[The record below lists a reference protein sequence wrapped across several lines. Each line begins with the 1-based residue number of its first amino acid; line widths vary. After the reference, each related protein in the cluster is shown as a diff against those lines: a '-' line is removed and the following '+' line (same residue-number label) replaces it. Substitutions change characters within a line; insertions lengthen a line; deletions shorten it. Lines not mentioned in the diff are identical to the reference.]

1 MQNGTVKVEPAPPIP
16 RASKRGGNVILR
28 DAFSKPEDINPMPLV
43 SASASNEV
51 PTVSAWRGLSAQG
64 VRSDSSSPDTT
75 SVFEHSGYG
84 YALDPSFLQAG
95 PSTDPNADGARPG
108 VAHAPETSAMPGRG
122 IASPI
127 RGAGTTSIP
136 ITTGDVSE
144 DECERRLRR
153 LRRSLSIERRFEN
166 SDAFGNALPPLP
178 VPVSLPQALPPLP
191 EPRAG
196 YDHTVGPGAGA
207 DAGPSQWRAVHD
219 RFASHNAGER
229 VGYAH
234 TVDSWE
240 R

>member
-1 MQNGTVKVEPAPPIP
+1 MQNGTVKVEPAPPVP
-16 RASKRGGNVILR
+16 RGSKRGGNVILR
-28 DAFSKPEDINPMPLV
+28 DAFSKPEDHESRPFASTSAPDGIPPV
-43 SASASNEV
+43 SAA
-51 PTVSAWRGLSAQG
+51 RDFRAQG
-64 VRSDSSSPDTT
+64 ARSDSSSPDIG
-75 SVFEHSGYG
+75 SIYEHSGYG
-84 YALDPSFLQAG
+84 YALDPSFLHPG
-95 PSTDPNADGARPG
+95 PSTELYAAGAGSESVQGR
-108 VAHAPETSAMPGRG
+108 EKSAGTGRRV
-122 IASPI
+122 ASPV
-127 RGAGTTSIP
+127 RSAGSASIP
-136 ITTGDVSE
+136 VATDDVSE

-178 VPVSLPQALPPLP
+178 VPLPLPQALPPLP

-196 YDHTVGPGAGA
+196 YDHDVGPGAAA

-219 RFASHNAGER
+219 RFASQSTGER